1 MQFTEE
7 MDKKILVSPSILS
20 ADFSCLREDI
30 KSVEEAGAD
39 SLHLDIMDGHFAPN
53 ISFGPALIRAI
64 RKVTNLPLSA
74 HLMISQ
80 PERFIDEFIRS
91 GCSQVSFYL
100 ESEGEPLKMIKK
112 LHSNGVD
119 AGLVINPDV
128 PVSKIEP
135 YIDKIDFVLVMSV
148 FPGFAAQEFIPDVI
162 PKIERLRNIA
172 PELDIAVDGGIN
184 EKTVDSVI
192 QAGANILISATYIF
206 DASDRKKAIQ
216 RLRGK
221 NG

>member
-1 MQFTEE
+1 

>member
-1 MQFTEE
+1 LQFTGE
-7 MDKKILVSPSILS
+7 MNKKILVSPSILS

-74 HLMISQ
+74 HLMICQ

-112 LHSNGVD
+112 LHNNGVD